1 MASAGPG
8 DTIQLEDGYSNE
20 TATVTHNGIT
30 VFGTASSLGIQLNLA
45 LGIPTFTLTGNAP
58 INIHDAAD
66 GNGIVG
72 NSGNNRITV
81 TGGVDA
87 VDGGLGVD
95 RLIVDYRLATGAVTG
110 DSTSNFSEAGGGGR
124 SVTVTDGTIENFTVL
139 TGSGADTITTGSGN
153 DIIRTGQGASTVSA
167 GQGANIIIGGGDAD
181 TITALD
187 GGNFINAGNG
197 ANTITSG
204 GGVDIIRSGH
214 GADTI
219 VSGGGNDWITLRGGA
234 DTADAG
240 AGNDH
245 LIIDYSAMTTDVT
258 GGITGGNLGTGYV
271 GHIADL
277 AGSSI
282 DFVGSENFRI
292 TTGSGNDNIR
302 TGGGADVLNG
312 GVGNDLL
319 KSGAGNDRVYGAS
332 GGDLQAVVTEMI
344 ACSAERATTVFWGSD
359 VGGGDGHDRLFGGTG
374 NDSVFGSSGRDL
386 LGGGDGND
394 RLFGGGGN
402 DQLIGGNGADVLW
415 GGAGADLF
423 IFQDVSESPSGPA
436 EHHHHAVMDF
446 SSAQGDQIAL
456 GQIDADTTLAGNQ
469 AFTFVGSQGFTGAA
483 GQLRFASMAG
493 NGFLSGDVDGD
504 GNAEITIFLSGVTSL
519 HAGDLIL

>member
-8 DTIQLEDGYSNE
+8 DTIQLEAGYSNE

-30 VFGTASSLGIQLNLA
+30 VFGTASSLGIQLQLA
-45 LGIPTFTLTGNAP
+45 PGIATFTLTGNAP
-58 INIHDAAD
+58 INIRDAAD

-72 NSGNNRITV
+72 NAGNNRITV

-87 VDGGLGVD
+87 VDGGLGID

-110 DSTSNFSEAGGGGR
+110 DSTSNFTEAGGGGR
-124 SVTVTDGTIENFTVL
+124 SVTVTNGTIEHFTVL

-153 DIIRTGQGASTVSA
+153 DIIKTGHGASTVSA
-167 GQGANIIIGGGDAD
+167 GQGANTIIGGRNAD

-197 ANTITSG
+197 TNTITSG
-204 GGVDIIRSGH
+204 GGVDIIRSGN

-219 VSGGGNDWITLRGGA
+219 VSGGGNDRIALRGGA

-240 AGNDH
+240 AGNDR

-302 TGGGADVLNG
+302 TGGGADVLSG

-319 KSGAGNDRVYGAS
+319 KSGAGNDIVGGGAGNDKLFGGTGNDRVYGAS
-332 GGDLQAVVTEMI
+332 GSDLL
-344 ACSAERATTVFWGSD
+344 
-359 VGGGDGHDRLFGGTG
+359 GGGDGHDRLFGGG
-374 NDSVFGSSGRDL
+374 WSDRVY
-386 LGGGDGND
+386 GGDGND
-394 RLFGGGGN
+394 TLHGDGGN
-402 DQLIGGNGADVLW
+402 DRLVGGIGADVLW
-415 GGAGADLF
+415 GGAGADSF
-423 IFQDVSESPSGPA
+423 IFRNVSESPSGPA
-436 EHHHHAVMDF
+436 KDRARDF

-456 GQIDADTTLAGNQ
+456 NQIDADTTLDGNQ
-469 AFTFVGSQGFTGAA
+469 AFTFVGSAGFTGAA
-483 GQLRFASMAG
+483 GELRFVSRAG
-493 NGFLSGDVDGD
+493 NGFLAGDVDGD
-504 GNAEITIFLSGVTSL
+504 GNADITIFLSGVTSL
-519 HAGDLIL
+519 DAGDLIV

>member
-1 MASAGPG
+1 MPILTVGPTSMFPTIAVAMASAGPG

-45 LGIPTFTLTGNAP
+45 PGIPTFTLTGNAP

-332 GGDLQAVVTEMI
+332 GGDLL
-344 ACSAERATTVFWGSD
+344 
-359 VGGGDGHDRLFGGTG
+359 GGGDGHDRLFGGTG
-374 NDSVFGSSGRDL
+374 NDRVFGSSGRDL
-386 LGGGDGND
+386 LGGGDGHD

-423 IFQDVSESPSGPA
+423 IFRRRQRVS
-436 EHHHHAVMDF
+436 F
-446 SSAQGDQIAL
+446 W
-456 GQIDADTTLAGNQ
+456 
-469 AFTFVGSQGFTGAA
+469 TGEAPPP
-483 GQLRFASMAG
+483 R
-493 NGFLSGDVDGD
+493 GD
-504 GNAEITIFLSGVTSL
+504 GFFLCAGGSDRAWPDRCRHDTGRQSGVHICRITRVYRRRGR
-519 HAGDLIL
+519 ATAFCFGGGKRFPVGRC